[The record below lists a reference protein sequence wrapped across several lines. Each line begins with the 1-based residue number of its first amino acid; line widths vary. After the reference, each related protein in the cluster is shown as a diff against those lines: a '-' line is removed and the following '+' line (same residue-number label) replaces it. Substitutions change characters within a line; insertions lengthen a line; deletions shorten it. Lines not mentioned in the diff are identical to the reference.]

1 MGFGL
6 SKYYIDRK
14 KFFSEFELFV
24 SNISS
29 NIIFG
34 REKMLTIITKY
45 NTQHKSAD
53 MAKLCDNYS
62 EILSKKDIISDN
74 LFQGITILKS
84 EEKKLF
90 LNFFSNL
97 GKYDAISQSNEIK
110 SYSTKFNELYIQSA
124 EDCKKYASLF
134 IKLAVIVG
142 LLVCLLII

>member
-1 MGFGL
+1 MKIILILIIIICFALMGFGL

-62 EILSKKDIISDN
+62 EILSKKDIINDN

-97 GKYDAISQSNEIK
+97 GKYDEISQSNEIK
-110 SYSTKFNELYIQSA
+110 SYSTNFNEL
-124 EDCKKYASLF
+124 
-134 IKLAVIVG
+134 
-142 LLVCLLII
+142 